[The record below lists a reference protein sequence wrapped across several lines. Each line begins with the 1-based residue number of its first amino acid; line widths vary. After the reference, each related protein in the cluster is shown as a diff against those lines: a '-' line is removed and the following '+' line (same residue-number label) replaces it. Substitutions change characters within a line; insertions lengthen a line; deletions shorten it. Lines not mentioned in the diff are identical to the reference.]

1 MVQTASRS
9 SKTHETR
16 QRIANAAL
24 DLFTSQGYAQTT
36 IDEIATAAGVN
47 RRTVF
52 RYFPTKEAM
61 VFDHLNVGRDFIIRR
76 LNERPAQEPVLVSL
90 HGVLRELCERGYERR
105 LLAQIRAV
113 TTLEPRF
120 AAEQFSIGFQAFEK
134 SLIAVVLKRGGNRN
148 SAVEIHGL
156 TEMAEGWFLSAV
168 RMFFKPGKRT
178 LVEYFDEVV
187 AACVQSSAH
196 DLRPALTIPPPP
208 RPRRGA
214 QASGARPVPKTP
226 ER

>member
-1 MVQTASRS
+1 MVQTPSRS
-9 SKTHETR
+9 SKARETR
-16 QRIANAAL
+16 QRIADAAL

-36 IDEIATAAGVN
+36 IDEIAAAAGVN

-52 RYFPTKEAM
+52 RHFATKEAM
-61 VFDHLNVGRDFIIRR
+61 VFDHLAVGRDFIIRS
-76 LNERPAQEPVLVSL
+76 LTERPAQEPVLVSL
-90 HGVLRELCERGYERR
+90 HAVLRELCVRGYERR

-134 SLIAVVLKRGGNRN
+134 SLIAVVVKRADNRH
-148 SAVEIHGL
+148 SPGEIQGL

-168 RMFFKPGKRT
+168 RMFFRHGERT

-196 DLRPALTIPPPP
+196 DLRPALAPPAHLHAS
-208 RPRRGA
+208 RQSRD
-214 QASGARPVPKTP
+214 QASNTRRYQK
-226 ER
+226 RR